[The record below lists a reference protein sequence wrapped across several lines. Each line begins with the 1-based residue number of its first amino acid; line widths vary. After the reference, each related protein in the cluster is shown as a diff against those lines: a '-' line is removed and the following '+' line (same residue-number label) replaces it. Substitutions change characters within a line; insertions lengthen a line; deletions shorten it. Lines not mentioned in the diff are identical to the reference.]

1 MKKQLDDLAYGKDDT
16 IDPKEHGHLT
26 LAGFMAEIQRD
37 MAARHR
43 LEEYGKLLNEAS
55 EAPVRGDS
63 GIER

>member
-1 MKKQLDDLAYGKDDT
+1 MKKHELGFGEGDT

-26 LAGFMAEIQRD
+26 LVGLMEEIQRD
-37 MAARHR
+37 TAARQR

-55 EAPVRGDS
+55 EAPVRDDS